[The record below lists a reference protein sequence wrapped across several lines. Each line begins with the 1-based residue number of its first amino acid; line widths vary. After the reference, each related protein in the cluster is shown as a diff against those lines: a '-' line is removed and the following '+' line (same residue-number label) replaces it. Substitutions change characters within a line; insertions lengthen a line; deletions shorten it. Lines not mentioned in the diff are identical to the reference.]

1 MTGAIVQ
8 DHAVEFSSCINFS
21 KKEFSIIKYLG
32 GYVFGTLYRRIKRS
46 KHCQSQFSLQ
56 CIHLLTAGKSSC
68 ELDATNVLLRAK
80 DRGGLWTVNAEVLEI
95 FCAVET
101 HFRHVTNCAH
111 RNIDSQKM
119 VSELLRNSSVL
130 CNFNKLRNITTEKV
144 SKEIAFNLLEQLV
157 LLYIRV
163 RTFSW
168 VKSRNDLEKIKS
180 KKKKVRSLR
189 TEIKKAS
196 STLENGH

>member
-1 MTGAIVQ
+1 MFLGHFTGGLKDQSIVK
-8 DHAVEFSSCINFS
+8 V
-21 KKEFSIIKYLG
+21 
-32 GYVFGTLYRRIKRS
+32 
-46 KHCQSQFSLQ
+46 SLVSNVYTF
-56 CIHLLTAGKSSC
+56 LTAGKSLC
-68 ELDATNVLLRAK
+68 ELDATNVLVHAK

-101 HFRHVTNCAH
+101 HFRHVTSCAH

-119 VSELLRNSSVL
+119 VSELLRNSSVS
-130 CNFNKLRNITTEKV
+130 CNFNKLCNMTTEKV

-163 RTFSW
+163 PSFSW

-180 KKKKVRSLR
+180 KKKNVRSLR
-189 TEIKKAS
+189 TDIKKAS
-196 STLENGH
+196 SILENGH

>member
-1 MTGAIVQ
+1 M
-8 DHAVEFSSCINFS
+8 S
-21 KKEFSIIKYLG
+21 K
-32 GYVFGTLYRRIKRS
+32 
-46 KHCQSQFSLQ
+46 FSLQ
-56 CIHLLTAGKSSC
+56 FIHLLPAGKLSC
-68 ELDATNVLLRAK
+68 ELDATVLVHAK
-80 DRGGLWTVNAEVLEI
+80 DRGELWTVNAEVLEI

-101 HFRHVTNCAH
+101 HIRHVISYAH
-111 RNIDSQKM
+111 RNIDCQKM
-119 VSELLRNSSVL
+119 VSELLRNPSVL
-130 CNFNKLRNITTEKV
+130 CNFNRLRNMTKGKV

-180 KKKKVRSLR
+180 EKKKVRSLR
-189 TEIKKAS
+189 IEIKKAS